1 MFPQK
6 SKLWQSTRTLS
17 SHNLWDTIFPLWLDT
32 CVLEVSGMV
41 CLYRIGLI
49 VSWTMWDYILVFSAL
64 YYFLSYYL
72 SYNLHKKS
80 SICTNK
86 YLLIILAIKVIMA
99 KIVLNILQ
107 IKLIYLLGKGGKTQ
121 FQRYIPKKNV
131 RSNKKKL
138 IIDLTLSIRVWLLL
152 FVTPFCNKIPD
163 ALDWGIVSCSLKKE
177 SNLLNINSPFQS
189 NQNTLI
195 YLPLIPL

>member
-131 RSNKKKL
+131 RSDEKL
-138 IIDLTLSIRVWLLL
+138 IIDLTMSISVWLLL
-152 FVTPFCNKIPD
+152 SITPFFNGVLD
-163 ALDWGIVSCSLKKE
+163 ALNWDIVPCSLKKE
-177 SNLLNINSPFQS
+177 SNLLDINSPFHS
-189 NQNTLI
+189 NQNDLI
-195 YLPLIPL
+195 CLPLIPL